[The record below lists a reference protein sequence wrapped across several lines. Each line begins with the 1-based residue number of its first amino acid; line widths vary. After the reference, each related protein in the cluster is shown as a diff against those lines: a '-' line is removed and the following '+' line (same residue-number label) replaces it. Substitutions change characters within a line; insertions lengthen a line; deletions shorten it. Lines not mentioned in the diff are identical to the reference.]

1 MRIYKPNEEI
11 SVSEYFTQK
20 YREIEKIIKNLKTD
34 YILNVNQEE
43 YINMLVVK
51 NTVSF
56 EIYYDTERRIFDGEQ
71 EKQEEIEKYSG
82 FYGHSIS
89 PKYREYKF
97 CLKYKFS
104 GDIDVLRI
112 QPDCFSFSTLY
123 NPIPI
128 DVFGDELS
136 ISFSSRDNDSQII
149 ENQISEIKKNAF
161 WNLDKP
167 DGAKWH
173 INSFNE
179 QLPQEIKKIFERVK
193 AEKAKE
199 HRMLIELGIDNLDS
213 TTIEVPILKRITP
226 IPRLLE
232 NKMVSY
238 QIKDEIY
245 NDILKH
251 IYTLCKGYEQH
262 ENIYNGKHEESLR
275 DLIVPSLN
283 STFIGTNS
291 SAETFNRKGK
301 TDIITKAPDNS
312 SIFIAECKVWRGE
325 KVFIEAIDQLLG
337 YVTWRDTRTA
347 IILFVKNGDI
357 SDIIE
362 KARLAMTKHPCY
374 VKDKGQTN
382 ESSFSYTYH
391 INGDNQSHIALELMI
406 FHYPEEKQ

>member
-11 SVSEYFTQK
+11 PVCEYFAQK
-20 YREIEKIIKNLKTD
+20 YREIENIIKNLKTD
-34 YILNVNQEE
+34 YIINVNQEE
-43 YINMLVVK
+43 YINMLVAKEKVL
-51 NTVSF
+51 F
-56 EIYYDTERRIFDGEQ
+56 EIYYDTERILFEGKQD
-71 EKQEEIEKYSG
+71 KQEEIEEYSG

-89 PKYREYKF
+89 RKYREYKF

-128 DVFGDELS
+128 EVFDDELY
-136 ISFSSRDNDSQII
+136 IQFSSRDNDSQII
-149 ENQISEIKKNAF
+149 EKQISEIKKNAF
-161 WNLDKP
+161 RNLDKP
-167 DGAKWH
+167 DGAQWH
-173 INSFNE
+173 IKLFNE
-179 QLPQEIKKIFERVK
+179 QLPQEIKRIFERVK
-193 AEKAKE
+193 AERVKE
-199 HRMLIELGIDNLDS
+199 YRMLVELGIENLDS

-232 NKMVSY
+232 NKKVSY
-238 QIKDEIY
+238 QIKDDVY
-245 NDILKH
+245 KDILKH
-251 IYTLCKGYEQH
+251 IYILCKGYEQH
-262 ENIYNGKHEESLR
+262 ESIYKGKHEESLR

-283 STFIGTNS
+283 SAFIGANS

-325 KVFIEAIDQLLG
+325 KVFMEAIDQLLG

-347 IILFVKNGDI
+347 IILFVKKGEI
-357 SDIIE
+357 SDVIE
-362 KARLAMTKHPCY
+362 KARLAMTQHPCY
-374 VKDKGQTN
+374 VIDKGQTN

-406 FHYPEEKQ
+406 FHYPE

>member
-11 SVSEYFTQK
+11 PVCEYFAQK
-20 YREIEKIIKNLKTD
+20 YREIENIIKNLKTD
-34 YILNVNQEE
+34 YIINVNQEE
-43 YINMLVVK
+43 YINMLVAKEKVL
-51 NTVSF
+51 F
-56 EIYYDTERRIFDGEQ
+56 EIYYDTERILFEGKQD
-71 EKQEEIEKYSG
+71 KQEEIEEYSG

-89 PKYREYKF
+89 RKYREYKF

-128 DVFGDELS
+128 EVFDDELY
-136 ISFSSRDNDSQII
+136 IQFSSRDNDSQII
-149 ENQISEIKKNAF
+149 EKQISEIKKNAF
-161 WNLDKP
+161 RNLDKP
-167 DGAKWH
+167 DGAQWH
-173 INSFNE
+173 IKLFNE
-179 QLPQEIKKIFERVK
+179 QLPQEIKRIFERVK
-193 AEKAKE
+193 AERVKE
-199 HRMLIELGIDNLDS
+199 YRMLVELGIENLDS

-232 NKMVSY
+232 NKKVSY
-238 QIKDEIY
+238 QIKDDVY
-245 NDILKH
+245 KDILKH
-251 IYTLCKGYEQH
+251 IYILCKGYEQH
-262 ENIYNGKHEESLR
+262 ESIYKGKHEESLR

-283 STFIGTNS
+283 SAFIGANS

-325 KVFIEAIDQLLG
+325 KVFMEAIDQLLG

-347 IILFVKNGDI
+347 IILFVKKGEI
-357 SDIIE
+357 SDVIE

-374 VKDKGQTN
+374 VIDKGQTN

-406 FHYPEEKQ
+406 FHYPE

>member
-11 SVSEYFTQK
+11 PVSEYFAQK
-20 YREIEKIIKNLKTD
+20 LHNIEAEIKKLD
-34 YILNVNQEE
+34 YEYIVNVNQEE

-56 EIYYDTERRIFDGEQ
+56 EIYYDTERRIFDGKQ
-71 EKQEEIEKYSG
+71 EKQEEIEEYPG
-82 FYGHSIS
+82 YYGHRIMHR
-89 PKYREYKF
+89 YTEYKF
-97 CLKYKFS
+97 RLRYKYT

-112 QPDCFSFSTLY
+112 RPNCFTFSTSY
-123 NPIPI
+123 NPMTI

-149 ENQISEIKKNAF
+149 EKQISEIKKNAF
-161 WNLDKP
+161 RNLDKP

-173 INSFNE
+173 INLFNE

-199 HRMLIELGIDNLDS
+199 HRMLVELGIDNLDS

-232 NKMVSY
+232 NKKVSY
-238 QIKDEIY
+238 QIKDDVY
-245 NDILKH
+245 KDILKH
-251 IYTLCKGYEQH
+251 IYILCKGYEQH
-262 ENIYNGKHEESLR
+262 ESIYKGKHEESLR

-283 STFIGTNS
+283 SAFIGANS

-325 KVFIEAIDQLLG
+325 KVFMEAIDQLLG

-347 IILFVKNGDI
+347 IILFVKKGEI
-357 SDIIE
+357 SDVIE
-362 KARLAMTKHPCY
+362 KARSAMTKHPCY
-374 VKDKGQTN
+374 VIDKGQTN

-406 FHYPEEKQ
+406 FHYPE

>member
-1 MRIYKPNEEI
+1 M
-11 SVSEYFTQK
+11 T
-20 YREIEKIIKNLKTD
+20 
-34 YILNVNQEE
+34 
-43 YINMLVVK
+43 
-51 NTVSF
+51 
-56 EIYYDTERRIFDGEQ
+56 
-71 EKQEEIEKYSG
+71 
-82 FYGHSIS
+82 
-89 PKYREYKF
+89 
-97 CLKYKFS
+97 
-104 GDIDVLRI
+104 
-112 QPDCFSFSTLY
+112 
-123 NPIPI
+123 I

-149 ENQISEIKKNAF
+149 EKQISEIKKNAF
-161 WNLDKP
+161 RNLDKP

-173 INSFNE
+173 INLFNE

-199 HRMLIELGIDNLDS
+199 HRMLVELGIDNLDS

-232 NKMVSY
+232 NKKVSY
-238 QIKDEIY
+238 QIKDDIY
-245 NDILKH
+245 KDILKH

-262 ENIYNGKHEESLR
+262 ESIYKGKHEESLR

-283 STFIGTNS
+283 SAFIGANS

-325 KVFIEAIDQLLG
+325 KVFMEAIDQLLG

-347 IILFVKNGDI
+347 IILFVKKGEI
-357 SDIIE
+357 SDVIE
-362 KARLAMTKHPCY
+362 KARSAMTQHPCY
-374 VKDKGQTN
+374 VIDKGQTN

-406 FHYPEEKQ
+406 FHYPE